1 MKEIE
6 LQIKSPKESFMEDME
21 AAIKKSLPDAWDD
34 DTKTQS
40 LMRISD
46 SKIKTG
52 AFTAI
57 PMVCQGNKCPYKNTC
72 EFFQEKRAPEGK
84 PCPYELGMVRSFMAS
99 YIEQLEID
107 ITNWVEVS
115 QVRDLVNQD
124 IQMTRIAKYLAKEDF
139 IQENVIG
146 VDSDGDPVFS
156 KDLHKAV
163 DYEDKIHKRKAQ
175 MLKQILATRE
185 SRVKAGAA
193 AIDSAQNMATLVD
206 KMRKLEREQQA
217 EMKRQLG
224 IVDVDEY
231 IVEDDSEE

>member
-6 LQIKSPKESFMEDME
+6 LKSPKESFMEEME
-21 AAIKKSLPDAWDD
+21 LAIKKSLPDVWDD
-34 DTKTQS
+34 DTKMKS

-46 SKIKTG
+46 AKIKTG
-52 AFTAI
+52 AFTSI
-57 PMVCQGNKCPYKNTC
+57 PMICQGSKCPFKNTC
-72 EFFQEKRAPEGK
+72 EFFQEKKAPEGK
-84 PCPYELGMVRSFMAS
+84 ACPYELGMIRSFMAS

-107 ITNWVEVS
+107 TSNWIEMS

-124 IQMTRIAKYLAKEDF
+124 IQMTRAAKYLAKEDF
-139 IQENVIG
+139 IQENVVG
-146 VDSDGDPVFS
+146 VDSDGDPVF
-156 KDLHKAV
+156 KKELHQAV
-163 DYEDKIHKRKAQ
+163 ELEDKIHRRKAQ

-193 AIDSAQNMATLVD
+193 AIDSAQNMASLVD
-206 KMRKLEREQQA
+206 KMRKLEKTQQA

-231 IVEDDSEE
+231 IIEDDNEE